1 MDEIQGKIEVKR
13 KEIQVEKDAAKKAEL
28 QNDLQVLLIKRQVEF
43 LRARIKQLKN
53 KVEGV

>member
-53 KVEGV
+53 KVE